1 MIGFLSELAVYKYA
15 FESGFR
21 IPVEGI
27 PYLRPTVAIISMLI
41 ILLFISTFIAM
52 YFLIK
57 MTSNK
62 ILISNKIASRILP
75 RKPTFESY
83 GTPLEEI
90 VKMVME
96 DINLTKKII
105 FTSLSSLFF
114 SSLFIFFQKAQY
126 EIFMSIL
133 GVVPV
138 HIELIKAHAL
148 GALMLLFILIF
159 SLHWSILKPEI
170 KKFIPIYTTVALI
183 LIALSLMFNNELYEK
198 FLRMTGFGGGKEIT
212 IYSQKDLQTISGKL
226 LIQSNERYIILLK
239 NNDIIEFP
247 VSYTNRVKYAKN

>member
-1 MIGFLSELAVYKYA
+1 MTNQLVTEIKEISPQIKSKITYTLIIKAIISFLLPVLGGSTVIGFLSELAVYKYA

-96 DINLTKKII
+96 DISLTKKII

-114 SSLFIFFQKAQY
+114 SSLFIFFSK
-126 EIFMSIL
+126 
-133 GVVPV
+133 G
-138 HIELIKAHAL
+138 
-148 GALMLLFILIF
+148 
-159 SLHWSILKPEI
+159 
-170 KKFIPIYTTVALI
+170 PI
-183 LIALSLMFNNELYEK
+183 
-198 FLRMTGFGGGKEIT
+198 
-212 IYSQKDLQTISGKL
+212 
-226 LIQSNERYIILLK
+226 
-239 NNDIIEFP
+239 
-247 VSYTNRVKYAKN
+247 